1 MYSENT
7 AMKKPENFILVIFG
21 GSGDLTEKKLIPAL
35 SQLYNDGYLP
45 DRLSI
50 LGLGRTS
57 HTDESYR
64 EKLRQQLSE
73 NEAPGEAAEK
83 FLQQVHYLN
92 LNMREREDYEKLRSQ
107 LEQLDAAK
115 QIGGNYLFYLAT
127 PPEFF
132 EDVSVNLGWAGLN
145 NQGGRGNWRRLVIE
159 KPFGH
164 DLESAI
170 ALNRRLKEVWQENQ
184 IFRIDHYLGKETVQN
199 ILAFRFANGIFEPLW
214 NRNYIHHVEITAA
227 ETAGVG
233 SRGGYF
239 DQAGTMRDM
248 VQNHLLQILATVAME
263 PPPVFEMNQVRDE
276 KRKVFQSLRPIAPEE
291 LSSQLIRGQY
301 IASTVRGEHVNGYRE
316 EKNVDPASQT
326 DTYIALKL
334 FIDNWRW
341 GGIPFYIRTGKRMPT
356 RVTEVVIHFN
366 RTPHALFRSGD
377 GENQLILRIQ
387 PDEGILL
394 KFGMKLPGSGFEIKN
409 VAMDF
414 HYADLTGNKIPDA
427 YERLILDALLGDAT
441 LFARSDEVEA
451 AWKFVDP
458 IITGWQRDP
467 ELKIFGYPA
476 GTWGPRE
483 AAELLEPGM
492 DWRYPCKNLTNE
504 DTYCEL

>member
-214 NRNYIHHVEITAA
+214 NRSPYH
-227 ETAGVG
+227 
-233 SRGGYF
+233 
-239 DQAGTMRDM
+239 
-248 VQNHLLQILATVAME
+248 
-263 PPPVFEMNQVRDE
+263 
-276 KRKVFQSLRPIAPEE
+276 
-291 LSSQLIRGQY
+291 
-301 IASTVRGEHVNGYRE
+301 
-316 EKNVDPASQT
+316 
-326 DTYIALKL
+326 
-334 FIDNWRW
+334 
-341 GGIPFYIRTGKRMPT
+341 
-356 RVTEVVIHFN
+356 
-366 RTPHALFRSGD
+366 
-377 GENQLILRIQ
+377 
-387 PDEGILL
+387 
-394 KFGMKLPGSGFEIKN
+394 
-409 VAMDF
+409 
-414 HYADLTGNKIPDA
+414 
-427 YERLILDALLGDAT
+427 
-441 LFARSDEVEA
+441 
-451 AWKFVDP
+451 
-458 IITGWQRDP
+458 
-467 ELKIFGYPA
+467 
-476 GTWGPRE
+476 
-483 AAELLEPGM
+483 
-492 DWRYPCKNLTNE
+492 
-504 DTYCEL
+504 